1 METSAH
7 PVMRSQT
14 AEGLYE
20 YFLVAPPD
28 EVVCEQLEKE
38 KELFYDLYRQP
49 RPRTGKP
56 FLTVSGFWAHD
67 EMEDTLIRW
76 LQRITGDFKS
86 FRLRL
91 NGFAAC
97 PPKHLCVGI
106 EESNEL
112 RQLASGLQPIDSYVQ
127 SNACP
132 PVRFFKQPHLP
143 LAGLLPQDVY
153 EKAVTDYVKKPF
165 AASFYLTELVLL
177 RRRKGYE
184 NNRQVAVFRLQPA

>member
-1 METSAH
+1 
-7 PVMRSQT
+7 MRSQT

-28 EVVCEQLEKE
+28 ERVCEQLERE
-38 KELFYDLYRQP
+38 KDLFYNRFEQP
-49 RPRTGKP
+49 KPRTGKP
-56 FLTVSGFWAHD
+56 FITVSGFWAHD

-76 LQRITGDFKS
+76 LQRITGDIRS
-86 FRLRL
+86 FQVNL

-106 EESNEL
+106 SENKNL
-112 RQLASGLQPIDSYVQ
+112 RQLASGLQPIDTYVQ

-143 LAGLLPQDVY
+143 LAGALPHGIYDRVVQEYID
-153 EKAVTDYVKKPF
+153 KPF
-165 AASFYLTELVLL
+165 DASFYLTELVLL
-177 RRRKGYE
+177 RRREGYE
-184 NNRQVAVFRLQPA
+184 NNRQVAVFRLQPAEQL